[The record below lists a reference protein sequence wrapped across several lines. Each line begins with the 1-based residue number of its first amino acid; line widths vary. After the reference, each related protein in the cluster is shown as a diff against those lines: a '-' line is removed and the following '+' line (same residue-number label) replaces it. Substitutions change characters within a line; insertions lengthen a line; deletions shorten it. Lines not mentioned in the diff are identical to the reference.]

1 MISFYYN
8 FLLINEKILE
18 AINVLNDHLTSQFG
32 YEHTAV
38 NGRYKEPGENQKE
51 LEKPA

>member
-8 FLLINEKILE
+8 FLLINVKILE

-38 NGRYKEPGENQKE
+38 TENVV
-51 LEKPA
+51 LYLIF